1 MSKKREL
8 TDERVKAWRKALP
21 AADRRFFRA
30 LLTIGQIVG
39 DPSLHYAEPSAGLRR
54 ALQRADRNTLFS
66 IIAECLYMLL
76 DAPAMKVVKRF
87 HRRRKRAACGQE
99 RRQQRGETGTQAQ
112 GRVGKARKPAG

>member
-39 DPSLHYAEPSAGLRR
+39 DRSLHYAQPSAGLRR
-54 ALQRADRNTLFS
+54 SLAKADRNTLFS

-76 DAPAMKVVKRF
+76 DAPAMKVVKRQ
-87 HRRRKRAACGQE
+87 HRRRKRAVGGAGRSGSKSP
-99 RRQQRGETGTQAQ
+99 RRLA
-112 GRVGKARKPAG
+112 VAS